1 LAKVNINFIGLWRL
15 ILGVRS
21 LTVEVNTVD
30 EARRYVEQNYGPL
43 YWKWLRFRGIQKK
56 QSVWETSNVLLNG
69 RGLTGSEGPSLK
81 DGDNLDLVPRVAGG

>member
-15 ILGVRS
+15 ILGLRS
-21 LTVEVNTVD
+21 VTVEVNTVED
-30 EARRYVEQNYGPL
+30 ARDYVEANYGPL
-43 YWKWLRFRGIQKK
+43 YCKWLRFRGRHDK